1 VLLLKVKKDKVV
13 ERKNNMSKYN
23 LTNLLKEYVGGS
35 KIGVLNIS
43 AKELVNKMEDV
54 ESKGIDVDRYDG
66 LSADGKTY
74 LEFHVHPEGRDEP
87 DASFSVYDYKFG
99 LDPSDEDNFM
109 TEYPFSVGGKGGT
122 ALRNAQELVGQELV
136 GIKEELP
143 SSSMLKINNSVKDA
157 PTAAKAM
164 IDFYNQMAEK
174 EHMNFLN
181 NAKFKIAFDKL
192 KDLAGDE
199 SKTLEKFTE
208 AKDWIQKAIKRP
220 GALHRALDIPRDKDI
235 PHSLI
240 NKDIKKMDDLED
252 EEGHLDKRDLRF
264 LRQLDLAKTLEKFNE
279 NKEPGKLS
287 GIEDVINTLGED
299 DLEKIVAYMKERG
312 RLTETVDE
320 DIWVMAEKAITHLG
334 TDQFAEALVRAMST
348 DDAKLYIT
356 GILKDWDIPMA
367 DEDYAKY
374 LNESLEESVVKN
386 MVTLLS
392 DYGSESEINTYMDSV
407 GREFMINPK
416 SVEDY
421 NDFNDDDWVED
432 FREWINDKY
441 EDVREHFNRFIK

>member
-1 VLLLKVKKDKVV
+1 MRGLDEDRKAKEYIKSIEDEDERES
-13 ERKNNMSKYN
+13 ERKRMFGDDDDEWEKEMGRSKN
-23 LTNLLKEYVGGS
+23 DSLK
-35 KIGVLNIS
+35 
-43 AKELVNKMEDV
+43 KELM
-54 ESKGIDVDRYDG
+54 IH
-66 LSADGKTY
+66 LSAYRDKHIDG
-74 LEFHVHPEGRDEP
+74 D
-87 DASFSVYDYKFG
+87 
-99 LDPSDEDNFM
+99 
-109 TEYPFSVGGKGGT
+109 
-122 ALRNAQELVGQELV
+122 
-136 GIKEELP
+136 
-143 SSSMLKINNSVKDA
+143 
-157 PTAAKAM
+157 
-164 IDFYNQMAEK
+164 
-174 EHMNFLN
+174 
-181 NAKFKIAFDKL
+181 
-192 KDLAGDE
+192 DLAQAVGE
-199 SKTLEKFTE
+199 IAAEITEVKALEKFTE

-220 GALHRALDIPRDKDI
+220 GALHRALDIPRDEDI

-252 EEGHLDKRDLRF
+252 KEGHLDKRDLRF

-287 GIEDVINTLGED
+287 GIEDVINTLGDD

-320 DIWVMAEKAITHLG
+320 DIWVMAEKAVTHLG
-334 TDQFAEALVRAMST
+334 ADKFAESLVRAMST

-356 GILKDWDIPMA
+356 GILRDWDIPME

-386 MVTLLS
+386 MITLLS
-392 DYGSESEINTYMDSV
+392 DYGTESEINTYMDSV

-421 NDFNDDDWVED
+421 SDFSDDDWVED

-441 EDVREHFNRFIK
+441 EDVREHFDRFIK